1 MVDSRARDV
10 RNSSTMTR
18 SGKDFWRR
26 VYAVCGA
33 TALAASLLMA
43 GCGGGSLYKV
53 KPVVE
58 APITGTV
65 GTANAGGLRF
75 SAAPLLADEES
86 QELFEANLPL
96 SGLLPVRVEINN
108 ESSEAVMLE
117 RARFRL
123 RDAAGRE
130 WKARTARQAVSRILD
145 ANQVT
150 LYNPN
155 ARARFEEAFSA
166 HALDTKR
173 PLAPAERRRGM
184 IFFQT
189 PKKEAVESPRALV
202 LTIEKLPQ
210 PVEIRLN

>member
-1 MVDSRARDV
+1 
-10 RNSSTMTR
+10 MTR
-18 SGKDFWRR
+18 SGKEFRR
-26 VYAVCGA
+26 HA
-33 TALAASLLMA
+33 AASWGAIVAVAAILLMA
-43 GCGGGSLYKV
+43 GCGGSLYKV

-58 APITGTV
+58 APITGAV
-65 GTANAGGLRF
+65 GTANAGGLSF
-75 SAAPLLADEES
+75 SAVPLLADEES

-108 ESSEAVMLE
+108 ESNEAVALE

-123 RDAAGRE
+123 RDATGRE
-130 WKARTARQAVSRILD
+130 WKPRTPRQAVSRILD
-145 ANQVT
+145 ANQIT

-173 PLAPAERRRGM
+173 PLAPRERRRGM
-184 IFFQT
+184 LFFQT
-189 PKKEAVESPRALV
+189 PKKEAVESPRSLT
-202 LTIEKLPQ
+202 LTIERLPQ

>member
-1 MVDSRARDV
+1 MVDSRAADV
-10 RNSSTMTR
+10 RNSSPMAR
-18 SGKDFWRR
+18 SGKEFRR
-26 VYAVCGA
+26 SGYAAWGA
-33 TALAASLLMA
+33 ALAVLLLMT
-43 GCGGGSLYKV
+43 GCGGSLYKV

-58 APITGTV
+58 APVSAAAGS
-65 GTANAGGLRF
+65 ANAGGLSFR
-75 SAAPLLADEES
+75 AAPIIADEES

-96 SGLLPVRVEINN
+96 SGLLPVRVEISN
-108 ESSEAVMLE
+108 ESNEAVALE

-166 HALDTKR
+166 HALDTKS

-189 PKKEAVESPRALV
+189 PKKEAVESPRALI

-210 PVEIRLN
+210 PIELLLN